1 MNRFF
6 KLLIILLGVSL
17 LVAACGGPAAPEAQ
31 APAEAPAEEQAEA
44 PAEEPAEEAAE
55 EPAEEP
61 TEEPAE
67 AQAEAPAEAEEEASA
82 EEGKVLKIRL
92 PGEPQNGDPAFWIGS
107 EEPIMLSVYE
117 GLVSYK
123 PGTWEVVNTLAE
135 SITPSEDGLSVEF
148 KLKEGI
154 QFHGGYGEVT
164 AEDVKFSFERIAGLT
179 EPALDS
185 PYKGDW
191 VSLDHVEV
199 TDMYSG
205 KIVLKEPFAA
215 LWTTTLPQSSGF
227 ILSKKAVEELG
238 EEYPSKIIGTGPY
251 ELVEWVTNE
260 RYLLKRFE
268 DYGGNNLDYA
278 EPVEWDEIL
287 FLPISEHAA
296 AEIALET
303 GEVDFGE
310 IIGESI
316 DQFEANDEFV
326 VHKRDTI
333 DYRWVGMNVQHP
345 NLADVNV
352 RRAIRAAVDVP
363 SIIEAVYD
371 NKYSRTCS
379 MIAPGQ
385 IGHWA
390 EAPCY
395 ERDLEQAQA
404 FLEEAGNP
412 QLDLIM
418 RFGPSEDD
426 KAIGEIVQAN
436 LAEIGINVELEALD
450 DAAMTDAHFGET
462 GLKEAQLFVVGFITN
477 PDPSWSTVW
486 FLCEQVEVW
495 NWMQWCS
502 EEYDRLHYEALK
514 ELDPDKRA
522 EMYLQ
527 MEKLWDEAAH
537 SIWTVTPTLY
547 WAARPD
553 LEPSLM
559 PHGRILAW
567 NFRSK

>member
-1 MNRFF
+1 MSKLF
-6 KLLIILLGVSL
+6 KLTIVLLAMSL
-17 LVAACGGPAAPEAQ
+17 LLAACVGLPAPP
-31 APAEAPAEEQAEA
+31 PAEAPAQEAAEA
-44 PAEEPAEEAAE
+44 PTAA
-55 EPAEEP
+55 
-61 TEEPAE
+61 PAE
-67 AQAEAPAEAEEEASA
+67 AQAAAPAGEV
-82 EEGKVLKIRL
+82 KILKIRL

-135 SITPSEDGLSVEF
+135 SITPAEDGLTIDF
-148 KLKEGI
+148 KLKEGV

-179 EPALDS
+179 DPPLDA

-199 TDMYSG
+199 TG
-205 KIVLKEPFAA
+205 KYTGQIVMKEPFAA

-227 ILSKKAVEELG
+227 ILSKKAVEALG
-238 EEYPSKIIGTGPY
+238 EAYPTSIIGTGPY
-251 ELVEWVTNE
+251 ELVEWTTNE
-260 RYLLKRFE
+260 RYVLKRFA
-268 DYGGNNLDYA
+268 DYGGNNADYA
-278 EPVEWDEIL
+278 APVEWDEIL
-287 FLPISEHAA
+287 MLPISEHAA

-303 GEVDFGE
+303 GEVDFAEILGE
-310 IIGESI
+310 AI
-316 DQFEANDEFV
+316 DRFEANDDFV
-326 VHKRDTI
+326 VHQRDTI
-333 DYRWVGMNVQHP
+333 DYRWIGMNVQHP
-345 NLADVNV
+345 NLSDINV
-352 RRAIRAAVDVP
+352 RRAIRAAIDVP

-371 NKYSRTCS
+371 GKYSRTCS

-385 IGHWA
+385 VGHWA
-390 EAPCY
+390 DAPCY
-395 ERDLEQAQA
+395 ERDLAQAQA
-404 FLEEAGNP
+404 FLAEAGNP
-412 QLDLIM
+412 SPELIM
-418 RFGPSEDD
+418 RFGPDEEG

-436 LAEIGINVELEALD
+436 LAEIGLNVELVSLD

-462 GLKEAQLFVVGFITN
+462 GLKEAQLFSIGFITN

-486 FLCEQVEVW
+486 FLCEQVQVW
-495 NWMQWCS
+495 NWMQLCN
-502 EEYDRLHYEALK
+502 EEYDRLHYAALK
-514 ELDPDKRA
+514 ELDPVKRN
-522 EMYLQ
+522 EMYLE
-527 MEKLWDEAAH
+527 MEKMWDEAAH
-537 SIWTVTPTLY
+537 TVWTVTPTLY